1 MDGTRTRW
9 SRRTKVLV
17 TAAMV
22 ATVLGAWVLVPDD
35 DPGALE
41 RARSVVEDRDSFETG
56 ADAAA
61 SLARAAQHLND
72 AIRECTAEAP
82 GSLRCQALSSASG
95 YTQVLATV
103 VLTCTAPGRFEART
117 RAASYLARVAQITTE
132 DAEVPEPP
140 PLPEC

>member
-1 MDGTRTRW
+1 MDSSRTRW
-9 SRRTKVLV
+9 SGRTTVLV
-17 TAAMV
+17 AAGVVV
-22 ATVLGAWVLVPDD
+22 AALVALVLVPDD
-35 DPGALE
+35 DREGLE
-41 RARSVVEDRDSFETG
+41 RAQSVVEDRGNFETG

-61 SLARAAQHLND
+61 SLARVAQHLND
-72 AIRECTAEAP
+72 AIRECTDETP

-117 RAASYLARVAQITTE
+117 RTASYLERIAGITTAGS
-132 DAEVPEPP
+132 DVPEPP